1 MATVEISG
9 LREAIA
15 GLEELKLSTAKGV
28 LRRVGIAALK
38 PFVEA
43 MEADTPRRT
52 GHLAASETAGS
63 KLSPRQA
70 RLAAAEKDSLVEV
83 YAGPGPLPQAV
94 QEEFGNRHQPARPF
108 VRPAWD
114 QTKGQVIQNVA
125 DGLGAEVQKTAERVA
140 RRAAAKAARGG

>member
-1 MATVEISG
+1 MATIEITG
-9 LREAIA
+9 LSQAIA

-28 LRRVGIAALK
+28 LRRVGIAALQ
-38 PFVEA
+38 PFVAA

-70 RLAAAEKDSLVEV
+70 RIAAKEKDALVEV

-94 QEEFGNRHQPARPF
+94 QEEFGNIHQAARPF
-108 VRPAWD
+108 VRPAWA
-114 QTKGQVIQNVA
+114 QTKDQVQQRVA
-125 DGLGAEVQKTAERVA
+125 DGLGAEVKKTAERIA
-140 RRAAAKAARGG
+140 RRTAAKAARGT